1 MLAIH
6 DNRHHRIS
14 CRPQSQKASDIVT
27 SKKDKQT
34 LRELG
39 REVARIGSLPIQEER
54 KSMWARLNGLDAVK
68 PMVWFSDVCWNEMN
82 VYDELVLRTS
92 SPFCQRIESELRQV
106 IYLWKHMPGDMV
118 VDPIIYSPLTIH
130 NTGIGLDIEE
140 DIVKTDEDNDIVSH
154 RYHRQIKDEEDLQK
168 IKTPKITHNQTESEE
183 RFQAYRDI
191 FEGILRVEKRGVPG
205 FAFAPWDDIVRLTGA
220 QEVLLDL
227 AMRPQFVHKVMDRIT
242 TAYIKALDQYESQ
255 NLLALNNTNMRV
267 GSGAYGYTD
276 ELPQADLSQMYVRTV
291 DMWGCA
297 TAQIFSGVSTEMHQV
312 FALNYERRWL
322 ERFGLTYYGCCEPL
336 DKKIGILRK
345 IPNLRKISASPWNDM
360 KRMTEQIAGDYV
372 FSFKPSPAILA
383 RDHWDADLAREELV
397 NTLKIALRHK
407 CNVEIIMKDISTV
420 HYQPQRLWE
429 WTKIATEICG
439 QADELI

>member
-6 DNRHHRIS
+6 DNRYHRIS
-14 CRPQSQKASDIVT
+14 CQHESQKAADIVT

-39 REVARIGSLPIQEER
+39 REVARIGLLPIQEER

-82 VYDELVLRTS
+82 VHDELVLRTS

-106 IYLWKHMPGDMV
+106 IYLWEHMPGDMV

-130 NTGIGLDIEE
+130 NTGIGLKIEE
-140 DIVKTDEDNDIVSH
+140 DIVKTDEDSDIVSH
-154 RYHRQIKDEEDLQK
+154 RYHRQIKDEEDIQK
-168 IKTPKITHNQTESEE
+168 IKTPKITHNQRESEE

-191 FEGILRVEKRGVPG
+191 FEGILTVEKRGVSGLG
-205 FAFAPWDDIVRLTGA
+205 FSPWDDIVTLIGA

-227 AMRPQFVHKVMDRIT
+227 AMRPQFVHKLVNRIT

-255 NLLALNNTNMRV
+255 NLLALNNTNVRI

-276 ELPQADLSQMYVRTV
+276 ELPQADLGPMHVRTV
-291 DMWGCA
+291 DTWGCA
-297 TAQIFSGVSTEMHQV
+297 TAQIFSDVSPGMHQV
-312 FALNYERRWL
+312 FALNYEQRWL

-336 DKKIGILRK
+336 DKKIDILRK

-360 KRMTEQIAGDYV
+360 ERMAEQIGSDYV
-372 FSFKPSPAILA
+372 FSFKPNPAILA
-383 RDHWDADLAREELV
+383 RDHWDPDLAREELV

-407 CNVEIIMKDISTV
+407 CNIEIVMKDISTV

-429 WTKIATEICG
+429 WTKIATKVCG

>member
-6 DNRHHRIS
+6 DNRYHRIS
-14 CRPQSQKASDIVT
+14 YQHQSEKAADIVM
-27 SKKDKQT
+27 SKKDKQI

-54 KSMWARLNGLDAVK
+54 KGMWARLNGLDAVK

-82 VYDELVLRTS
+82 VDDELVLRTS
-92 SPFCQRIESELRQV
+92 SPFCQRIECELRQV

-118 VDPIIYSPLTIH
+118 VDRIIYSPLMVH
-130 NTGIGLDIEE
+130 NTGIGLNIEE

-154 RYHRQIKDEEDLQK
+154 RYHRQIKDEDDIQK

-191 FEGILRVEKRGVPG
+191 FEGILVVEKRGVPG
-205 FAFAPWDDIVRLTGA
+205 FAFAPWDDIVRLIGA

-227 AMRPQFVHKVMDRIT
+227 AMRPQFVHKLVDRIT

-276 ELPQADLSQMYVRTV
+276 ELPQADLSPMHVGTV
-291 DMWGCA
+291 DMWGSA
-297 TAQIFSGVSTEMHQV
+297 TAQIFSDVSPEMHQA

-336 DKKIGILRK
+336 DKKIDILRK

-360 KRMTEQIAGDYV
+360 ERMAEQIAADYV

-383 RDHWDADLAREELV
+383 RDHWDPDLAREELV

-429 WTKIATEICG
+429 WTRIATEVCG

>member
-1 MLAIH
+1 MEVGEYHSIFREH
-6 DNRHHRIS
+6 E
-14 CRPQSQKASDIVT
+14 SQKPLNVVV
-27 SKKDKQT
+27 SKKDKEV

-39 REVARIGSLPIQEER
+39 RKVGQIGSLPIQEER
-54 KSMWARLNGLDAVK
+54 KSMWARLNGLDVVK

-82 VYDELVLRTS
+82 VDDELVLRTS

-118 VDPIIYSPLTIH
+118 VDPVIYSPLSIS

-140 DIVKTDEDNDIVSH
+140 DIVKTDEDNTIVSH
-154 RYHRQIKDEEDLQK
+154 RYHEQIKDEDDIQK
-168 IKTPKITHNQTESEE
+168 IKAPKITHNKTKSEE
-183 RFQAYRDI
+183 DFQAYEDI
-191 FEGILRVEKRGVPG
+191 FEGILTVEKRGAPG
-205 FAFAPWDDIVRLTGA
+205 FWFAPWDDIVRLTGA
-220 QEVLLDL
+220 QEVLLNL
-227 AMRPQFVHKVMDRIT
+227 AMRPQFVYKLVDRIT
-242 TAYIKALDQYESQ
+242 TAYIKALEEYESQ
-255 NLLALNNTNMRV
+255 NLLALNNTNLRI

-276 ELPQADLSQMYVRTV
+276 ELPQANYNETHVRAI
-291 DMWGCA
+291 DIWGSA
-297 TAQIFSGVSTEMHQV
+297 TAQIFSDVSPEMHEA

-336 DKKIGILRK
+336 DKKIDILRK

-360 KRMTEQIAGDYV
+360 ERMAEQIAADYV

-383 RDHWDADLAREELV
+383 RDHWDPDLAREELV

-429 WTKIATEICG
+429 WTKMATEICG
-439 QADELI
+439 QTDKLIQQL